1 MNTETIEQP
10 SSVNEAKSEAGLAAS
25 GGSTI
30 YEIANPSDAYT
41 MKCDNFHVAAVA
53 VAILGNGAY
62 GIEGTPVLFGWD
74 DWLKAQKLDLDTF
87 IPAHREQI
95 ALALE
100 SVLIGSKSAREEVD
114 ATLKRI
120 PPDQH
125 EAWLAERHDKR
136 RSSMNDIGSKAQ
148 RLAKSLRAKL

>member
-1 MNTETIEQP
+1 MNTETIELK
-10 SSVNEAKSEAGLAAS
+10 SSVNGAEDKAGLAAS

-74 DWLKAQKLDLDTF
+74 DWLTAQKINLDTF
-87 IPAHREQI
+87 IPEHREQI

-100 SVLIGSKSAREEVD
+100 SVLIGSKGDREEVE

-120 PPDQH
+120 LPGQR

-136 RSSMNDIGSKAQ
+136 RSSMNDIGAKAQ
-148 RLAKSLRAKL
+148 RMAQALRAKL